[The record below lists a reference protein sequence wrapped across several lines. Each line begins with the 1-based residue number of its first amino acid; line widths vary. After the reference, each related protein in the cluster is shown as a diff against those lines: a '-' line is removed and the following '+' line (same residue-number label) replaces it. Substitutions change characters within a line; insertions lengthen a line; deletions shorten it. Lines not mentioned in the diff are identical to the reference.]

1 MCNSEQV
8 KSSDLSLFL
17 PLYTNSFNF
26 TQIKIL
32 NMHVLSKIG
41 ITIISKNK
49 ENTTNYCYKRIISKL
64 NKSEKFRL
72 LVKNL
77 KSVFL

>member
-1 MCNSEQV
+1 
-8 KSSDLSLFL
+8 
-17 PLYTNSFNF
+17 
-26 TQIKIL
+26 
-32 NMHVLSKIG
+32 MHILSKIG